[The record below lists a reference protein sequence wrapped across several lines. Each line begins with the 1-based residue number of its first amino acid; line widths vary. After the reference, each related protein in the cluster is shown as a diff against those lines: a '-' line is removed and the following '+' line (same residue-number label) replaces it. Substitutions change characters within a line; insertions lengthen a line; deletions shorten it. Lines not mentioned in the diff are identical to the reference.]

1 MHEADI
7 DFHVKHI
14 AQKLRFQLNTC
25 QNIYGGVMQ
34 MRKTMK
40 GMDMPIYIVF
50 HNYCVSQPDK
60 LR

>member
-1 MHEADI
+1 
-7 DFHVKHI
+7 
-14 AQKLRFQLNTC
+14 
-25 QNIYGGVMQ
+25 

-60 LR
+60 GRTYLYVSIMLEYEPIREDKGNNFLLAV